1 VSEHGR
7 IDAHQH
13 FWRLDRGDYRW
24 LTPEKRSIYR
34 DFGPE
39 DLAPLLARADI
50 TETVLV
56 QAAPTTAETRFLL
69 DLAALTPFVAGV
81 IGWGPLDAPDAP
93 EVLTSLAEHPALKGF
108 RPMIHDIPDLDWML
122 RPAVAASLRVLETLG
137 LTFDAL
143 VRPPH
148 LPNLRRVLERHPGLR
163 VVIDHAAKP
172 EIAAGRLTA
181 WAVDMRALARETTA
195 WVKLS
200 GLVTEA
206 GPDWS
211 VDRLRPYVDHLLE
224 HFGSD
229 RLIFG
234 SDWPVVTLAASY
246 AEWLTA
252 TEALLAVLDSESRSR
267 IMGRNARECYRLQ
280 SPPSLE
286 P

>member
-1 VSEHGR
+1 VKSVAYIIATSAG
-7 IDAHQH
+7 
-13 FWRLDRGDYRW
+13 WRN
-24 LTPEKRSIYR
+24 
-34 DFGPE
+34 
-39 DLAPLLARADI
+39 LAPPVRHQRA
-50 TETVLV
+50 
-56 QAAPTTAETRFLL
+56 
-69 DLAALTPFVAGV
+69 TP
-81 IGWGPLDAPDAP
+81 P
-93 EVLTSLAEHPALKGF
+93 
-108 RPMIHDIPDLDWML
+108 L
-122 RPAVAASLRVLETLG
+122 RP
-137 LTFDAL
+137 
-143 VRPPH
+143 
-148 LPNLRRVLERHPGLR
+148 
-163 VVIDHAAKP
+163 
-172 EIAAGRLTA
+172 
-181 WAVDMRALARETTA
+181 RETTA

-224 HFGSD
+224 HFGPD